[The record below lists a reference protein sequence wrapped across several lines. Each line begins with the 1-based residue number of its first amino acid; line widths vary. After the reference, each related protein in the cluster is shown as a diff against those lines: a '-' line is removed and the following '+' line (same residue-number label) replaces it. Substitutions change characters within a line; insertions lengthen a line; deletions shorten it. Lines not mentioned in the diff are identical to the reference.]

1 MAFKQSPRQRY
12 KRFDS
17 FMYSTGLGGVVQIT
31 TTMLRVENSYVIL
44 LLYVNDVLIAWSSI
58 GKINNMKKKLSK

>member
-1 MAFKQSPRQRY
+1 
-12 KRFDS
+12 
-17 FMYSTGLGGVVQIT
+17 VQIT